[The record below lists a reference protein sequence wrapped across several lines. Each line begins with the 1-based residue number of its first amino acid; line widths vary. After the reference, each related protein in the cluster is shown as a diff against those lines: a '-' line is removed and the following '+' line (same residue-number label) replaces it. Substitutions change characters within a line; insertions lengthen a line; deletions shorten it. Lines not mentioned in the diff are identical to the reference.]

1 MDARLTALEHLRR
14 SAKIR
19 AEAAIAVHDGHAA
32 LEAMDELEQIDLQVK
47 RVLTEIEKEDE

>member
-19 AEAAIAVHDGHAA
+19 AEAAIAVHDGTAA

-47 RVLTEIEKEDE
+47 RVLSEIEREDE